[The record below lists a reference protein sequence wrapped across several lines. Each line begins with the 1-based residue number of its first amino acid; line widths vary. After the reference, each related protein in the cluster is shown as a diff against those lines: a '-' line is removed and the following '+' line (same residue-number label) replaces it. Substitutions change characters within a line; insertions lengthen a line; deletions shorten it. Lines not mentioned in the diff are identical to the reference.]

1 MRHIILLLTT
11 ALAGFTL
18 AATYEIPPSPFE
30 PFNSTAFNKTQLHI
44 GALIPFLLTH
54 DKLMFHAAMYTAVR
68 LINNDTNILKDYEL
82 VLDYK
87 DSTVRPTPASS
98 FQNDW
103 NNNYERKIDGGL
115 PKVFNV

>member
-1 MRHIILLLTT
+1 MIHIILLLTT
-11 ALAGFTL
+11 AFAGFTMV
-18 AATYEIPPSPFE
+18 TPYEIPPAPFP
-30 PFNSTAFNKTQLHI
+30 PFNSTAFNKPKLHV

-87 DSTVRPTPASS
+87 DSTVRL
-98 FQNDW
+98 
-103 NNNYERKIDGGL
+103 L
-115 PKVFNV
+115 PVLQKNTL